1 MNIDTIIKKEFI
13 FLLTSP
19 EARYLVVPI
28 ITLLL
33 ANLAK
38 FFCQKDSVISRES
51 FYWGP
56 NIVMSA
62 ILILFV
68 DFSNRILY
76 ETNKIAFSIHV
87 MTALGICILILL
99 GMIAFIKVWGWEIDR
114 YDKTKYRIGKY
125 CGVIIPDLI
134 GFATLYI
141 ILNFM

>member
-1 MNIDTIIKKEFI
+1 MITKDS
-13 FLLTSP
+13 LLLYLSSP
-19 EARYLVVPI
+19 EARYIVVPV

-38 FFCQKDSVISRES
+38 YFCQKDSSISRES

-62 ILILFV
+62 ILIIFV
-68 DFSNRILY
+68 DFSNRILL
-76 ETNKIAFSIHV
+76 EQNKMAFSIHV

-99 GMIAFIKVWGWEIDR
+99 GMMAFIRVWGWETDK

-125 CGVIIPDLI
+125 CGVLIPDLI

>member
-1 MNIDTIIKKEFI
+1 MDTIIKKDFI

-38 FFCQKDSVISRES
+38 FFCQKDSAISRES

-76 ETNKIAFSIHV
+76 ETNKTAFSIQY
-87 MTALGICILILL
+87 AEFAN
-99 GMIAFIKVWGWEIDR
+99 AFISVTCALNDRKVTV
-114 YDKTKYRIGKY
+114 K
-125 CGVIIPDLI
+125 
-134 GFATLYI
+134 
-141 ILNFM
+141 ILKRSEKMMI